1 MDAYPKM
8 SQPLYLDFHFDDNAV
23 DVNPNMHSYQ
33 EKNYHTQ
40 LAQLQHQQYAQD
52 AAGTS
57 SANSITGQHESM
69 SANHSLQYSATSGSD
84 SNGGYTTIETGVH
97 HLMYT
102 TAIDNTDAKQEVQ
115 EHAMADFNGT
125 TFMGKRVIVA
135 APLMVRQSKIMP
147 WPKDRFVE
155 KRDQGQQ
162 TRRRKQQIRVRLLD
176 DECSY
181 VEMDAVD
188 VEPEPSTSV
197 PYLRERPAIDSSVFA
212 TPVRPSKRLF
222 EKTAGSS
229 KSKKRLL
236 NDVS

>member
-33 EKNYHTQ
+33 EKNHHTQ
-40 LAQLQHQQYAQD
+40 LAQQQHQQYAQD

-57 SANSITGQHESM
+57 SANSITGRHESM

-97 HLMYT
+97 T

-188 VEPEPSTSV
+188 VEPEPPTSV